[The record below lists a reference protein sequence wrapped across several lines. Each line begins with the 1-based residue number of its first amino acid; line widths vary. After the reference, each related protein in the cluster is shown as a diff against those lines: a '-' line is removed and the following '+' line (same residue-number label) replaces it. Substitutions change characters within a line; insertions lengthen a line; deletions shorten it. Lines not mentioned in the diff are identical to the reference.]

1 MRLSRC
7 KILEGSY
14 SAIDGAARP
23 PWGYSWRLQQ
33 IAVLGMLVVMR
44 HLGGR
49 RNPATM
55 RAVMVMSYP
64 FWE

>member
-1 MRLSRC
+1 L
-7 KILEGSY
+7 GSY

-23 PWGYSWRLQQ
+23 PGGYLSILQQ
-33 IAVLGMLVVMR
+33 IAVLGMLVVIR

-49 RNPATM
+49 RSLATM
-55 RAVMVMSYP
+55 RAVMIMFCP